1 VKFEEKRQ
9 METMVL
15 VTYAST
21 HGSTQEV
28 AEVVTAMLRD
38 RSLVVDLQPIRNV
51 RSLDGYRAVVLGVPF
66 YMFHWHKDAHH
77 FLARFQRELTSG
89 LPIAIFAGGPI
100 EDNNEQWQDRRSDL
114 DQELAKFPWLTPVS
128 VQLIG
133 GKFDPAK
140 LRFPYNLI
148 PAMRNMPARDL
159 RDWAA
164 IRAWASDLA
173 EEFQPVAV
181 H

>member
-1 VKFEEKRQ
+1 MIT
-9 METMVL
+9 MEIKVL
-15 VTYAST
+15 VTYASM

-28 AEVVTAMLRD
+28 AEDIAATLRSQEVEVEL
-38 RSLVVDLQPIRNV
+38 RPIRAV
-51 RSLDGYRAVVLGVPF
+51 RSLDGYRAVVLGAPF
-66 YMFHWHKDAHH
+66 YMFHWHTDARR
-77 FLARFQRELTSG
+77 FLARFQRELTNG

-100 EDNNEQWQDRRSDL
+100 EDSTEQWQDRRSDL
-114 DQELAKFPWLTPVS
+114 DKELARFPWLTPVS

-148 PAMRNMPARDL
+148 PAMRNMPASDL
-159 RDWAA
+159 RDWAT
-164 IRAWASDLA
+164 IRAWAGALP
-173 EEFQPVAV
+173 EKFQRVAV